1 MAYLVNKTDGTLL
14 TTILDGQTDSTS
26 SSIVLIGK
34 QVTNYGEIQNE
45 DFIHILE
52 NFSNSIDPA
61 NPLEG
66 QLWWNKSTNVMNVFD
81 GSQWRPV
88 TGMTSGNTTP
98 TNSYVG
104 DQWWDTTN
112 DQYKIWNGTQ
122 WTVVGPAFSK
132 LDGVSGA
139 IVETVYDTLANKHI
153 IVSLYHNGNRTSI
166 FSRDAEFTPNVAL
179 PGFTSIKTGASFSSE
194 VDAIKFHGTATNAD
208 TLGNLTPGQFL
219 RSDVDDTTT
228 GSLTVKGQ
236 FNVGDNNE
244 LSAFSNGLG
253 QVVLQN
259 NSVNDDIIVKVNIAN
274 ILTTAIT
281 VNGTTGLVTVRS
293 APTDSLGIAT
303 KGYTD
308 SLVNVLRTDTGNYL
322 AANVLTLNNKI
333 DGVQANVTGAN
344 VAIAN
349 LNTVKAPL
357 NSPALTGV
365 PTTPTAPAGTANT
378 QVASTAFV
386 ASAIS
391 AFDTSKIYSSASTFV
406 KTYTSNVQ
414 TVINNTVVSTAKST
428 GIETITQPAGDN
440 STKVSTTNYV
450 DRAIK
455 NFVINGSNYQP
466 TCYVSNLPPDNG
478 VGSDGDFWFQYR

>member
-34 QVTNYGEIQNE
+34 QVANYGEIQNE

-194 VDAIKFHGTATNAD
+194 VGAIKFHGTATNAD

-333 DGVQANVTGAN
+333 DG
-344 VAIAN
+344 
-349 LNTVKAPL
+349 
-357 NSPALTGV
+357 AL
-365 PTTPTAPAGTANT
+365 
-378 QVASTAFV
+378 
-386 ASAIS
+386 
-391 AFDTSKIYSSASTFV
+391 
-406 KTYTSNVQ
+406 
-414 TVINNTVVSTAKST
+414 VS
-428 GIETITQPAGDN
+428 
-440 STKVSTTNYV
+440 
-450 DRAIK
+450 
-455 NFVINGSNYQP
+455 
-466 TCYVSNLPPDNG
+466 
-478 VGSDGDFWFQYR
+478 